1 MILDPSGRGAT
12 ARQLTVAGLAVLLVF
27 AALLYLLALRY
38 TGEFTDKVPVGAVLT
53 STGDG
58 LPARADVKFRGMV
71 VGTVD
76 AVEMVAKGE
85 RQRAD
90 IALKPGI
97 AETIPANVTA
107 RVIPNNLFG
116 VTAIELVD
124 NGAASAT
131 LRSGA
136 VIPEDTGEATVQL
149 QTTLNVLRNVL
160 NNIQPEKLG
169 RVLATLSAAL
179 EPGARVPGSTIER
192 LDTWVT
198 QVHEIPQIGALLGD
212 LGRAATALSQSAPEL
227 VGVLSDSVTTARTL
241 AERRS
246 QLVALLTNAGT
257 TVDSVNTLFAR
268 NPDAGKFLV
277 GGLDDLF
284 GGLARDP
291 EAIPFA
297 AANLNTALQRLKTV
311 FRWGPKRQMVWA
323 MDATFTPFQQY
334 TAEDCPHYGD
344 LYGPRCGGPSVPAV
358 APPPQLPPLM
368 QPRWLDAAGPQ
379 PTPATPATP
388 PLPGIPGLPTIPG
401 LPPMPGLP
409 SLPGLTAP
417 AANPVAPPSIRH
429 DIPAAGSRP
438 ATPFT
443 SRLRPPGSRHDA
455 SAPDGRSYTSP
466 SNLPSAQD
474 IQPDAAISAGRPGAP
489 RALRG
494 PAAVAAVVGARPD
507 MAQLLLLGPVLA
519 GGSVTVT
526 TVSEGGAAQ

>member
-1 MILDPSGRGAT
+1 MILDPRGRGAT

-38 TGEFTDKVPVGAVLT
+38 TGRFTDKVPVGAVLT

-58 LPARADVKFRGMV
+58 LPTRADVKFRGMV

-76 AVEMVAKGE
+76 GVEMVAKGE

-90 IALKPGI
+90 IALKPGV

-131 LRSGA
+131 LRAGA
-136 VIPEDTGEATVQL
+136 VIPEDTGAATIQL

-192 LDTWVT
+192 LDAWLT
-198 QVHEIPQIGALLGD
+198 QVHEIPQIGGLLGD
-212 LGRAATALSQSAPEL
+212 LGQAATALSQSAPEL

-246 QLVALLTNAGT
+246 ELVALLTNAGT

-291 EAIPFA
+291 DAIPFT

-311 FRWGPKRQMVWA
+311 FRWGPRRQMVWA

-334 TAEDCPHYGD
+334 TAEDCPHYGE

-368 QPRWLDAAGPQ
+368 QPRWLDAAGPR
-379 PTPATPATP
+379 PTPAAPAPGTP
-388 PLPGIPGLPTIPG
+388 PLPGIAGLPAIPG
-401 LPPMPGLP
+401 LPALPGLP
-409 SLPGLTAP
+409 SIPGLTAP
-417 AANPVAPPSIRH
+417 AANPVPAPGIR
-429 DIPAAGSRP
+429 PAA
-438 ATPFT
+438 
-443 SRLRPPGSRHDA
+443 
-455 SAPDGRSYTSP
+455 
-466 SNLPSAQD
+466 
-474 IQPDAAISAGRPGAP
+474 AG
-489 RALRG
+489 LRG
-494 PAAVAAVVGARPD
+494 ADAVAAVVGGRPNL
-507 MAQLLLLGPVLA
+507 AQLLLLGPVLA

-526 TVSEGGAAQ
+526 TVPEGGATQ